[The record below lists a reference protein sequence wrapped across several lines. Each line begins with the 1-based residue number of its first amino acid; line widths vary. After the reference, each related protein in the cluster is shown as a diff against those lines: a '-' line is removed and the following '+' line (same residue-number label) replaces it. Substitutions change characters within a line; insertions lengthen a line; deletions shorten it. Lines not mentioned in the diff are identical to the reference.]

1 MHSENNLAPSV
12 PTPSERQRAP
22 DLLSSTTPKQLED
35 SSFDL
40 LPTNVAIDPKLFPH
54 QPRGG
59 SFSLPCTIENIEYML
74 SRYGMEPRYDIIKKK
89 LILIVPGLASI
100 SDDSENTA
108 LSIAYSISNL
118 NGIASGALAQMVSAL
133 AMQNPTNPVA
143 AWIGSKPWDKVD
155 RLLAFYE
162 TLVVREEYPTEFR
175 NTLIRRWLISAVAA
189 ALMPSRFH
197 ARGVLT
203 LQGPQSIGK
212 STWIRSL
219 IDDPMLAESVIK
231 MDHHMDAGSKDSL
244 IAAVSHWVVEIGE
257 LDSSFKKDVAR
268 LKGFLTAD
276 RDKVRKPYARA
287 ESDFQRRT
295 VFAATVNDEGFLVD
309 TTGNSRWWVIPVEG
323 INYNHGID
331 MQQLWA
337 QVAVEYTNGEQWW
350 LTRDE
355 ELQLGT
361 LNKNHQSANALREL
375 IYAGIDHKRI
385 GDEGL
390 PNLATTDVLR
400 AIGYRLP
407 TNPQCKEAKAILQEL
422 LGPPK
427 RSQGRTVWRVPMKI
441 NNSEMFSQ
449 I

>member
-1 MHSENNLAPSV
+1 MQSENNLAPIV
-12 PTPSERQRAP
+12 PPPSERQRAP
-22 DLLSSTTPKQLED
+22 DLLPSSIPTQLED

-40 LPTNVAIDPKLFPH
+40 LPTNVAIDPKSFPH

-74 SRYGMEPRYDIIKKK
+74 GRYGMQPRYDIIKKK
-89 LILIVPGLASI
+89 LNLNVPGLTSFNE
-100 SDDSENTA
+100 DSENTV

-118 NGIASGALAQMVSAL
+118 NGIASGSLAQMVSAL
-133 AMQNPTNPVA
+133 AMKNPINPVA
-143 AWIGSKPWDKVD
+143 AWISMRPWDKED
-155 RLLAFYE
+155 RLNKLFDTIE
-162 TLVVREEYPTEFR
+162 VRDEFPVEFR
-175 NTLIRRWLISAVAA
+175 NTLLRRWLISAVAA
-189 ALMPSRFH
+189 VLMPSRFH
-197 ARGVLT
+197 CRGVIT

-212 STWIRSL
+212 STWIGGL
-219 IDDPMLAESVIK
+219 VDDPVLAESVIK
-231 MDHHMDAGSKDSL
+231 LNQHMDAGSKDSL
-244 IAAVSHWVVEIGE
+244 ISAVSHWIVEIGE

-309 TTGNSRWWVIPVEG
+309 TTGNSRWWVIPVER

-337 QVAVEYTNGEQWW
+337 QVAVEYAKGEQWW

-390 PNLATTDVLR
+390 PNLATTDVLK

>member
-1 MHSENNLAPSV
+1 MQSENNSAPSV
-12 PTPSERQRAP
+12 PTPSERLRAP
-22 DLLSSTTPKQLED
+22 DLLPSNNQKHLEESSI
-35 SSFDL
+35 DL
-40 LPTNVAIDPKLFPH
+40 LPTNVAIDPKSFPH

-59 SFSLPCTIENIEYML
+59 SFSLPCTIENVEYML
-74 SRYGMEPRYDIIKKK
+74 GRYGMQPRYDIIKKK
-89 LILIVPGLASI
+89 LSLIIPGLTSV

-118 NGIASGALAQMVSAL
+118 NGIASGALAHMVSAL
-133 AMQNPTNPVA
+133 AMKNPMNPVA
-143 AWIGSKPWDKVD
+143 TWINLNSWDQQD
-155 RLLAFYE
+155 RLSKFYE
-162 TLVVREEYPTEFR
+162 TLVVREDYPKDFR

-197 ARGVLT
+197 ARGVIT

-219 IDDPMLAESVIK
+219 IDDTMLAESAIK
-231 MDHHMDAGSKDSL
+231 INHHMDAGSKDSL
-244 IAAVSHWVVEIGE
+244 IAAVSHWIVEIGE

-375 IYAGIDHKRI
+375 IYAGIDHNRI